1 MCLPL
6 NARCGPIKGGTM
18 KTISMMASDRAFKA
32 ISVLSFSGLA
42 LSFVLMAFGMDLTVA
57 AI

>member
-1 MCLPL
+1 
-6 NARCGPIKGGTM
+6 M

-32 ISVLSFSGLA
+32 ITAVSFSGLA
-42 LSFVLMAFGMDLTVA
+42 LSFCLMAFGMDLNIG

>member
-1 MCLPL
+1 MCPPL
-6 NARCGPIKGGTM
+6 NARFAGKKGGSV

-32 ISVLSFSGLA
+32 ITALSCSGLA
-42 LSFVLMAFGMDLTVA
+42 LSFVLMAFGMDLTIA

>member
-1 MCLPL
+1 
-6 NARCGPIKGGTM
+6 M

-32 ISVLSFSGLA
+32 ITLLSCSGLA
-42 LSFVLMAFGMDLTVA
+42 LSFCRLMAFGMDLAVA

>member
-1 MCLPL
+1 
-6 NARCGPIKGGTM
+6 M

-32 ISVLSFSGLA
+32 IAALSCSGLA
-42 LSFVLMAFGMDLTVA
+42 LSFCLMAFGVDLNIG